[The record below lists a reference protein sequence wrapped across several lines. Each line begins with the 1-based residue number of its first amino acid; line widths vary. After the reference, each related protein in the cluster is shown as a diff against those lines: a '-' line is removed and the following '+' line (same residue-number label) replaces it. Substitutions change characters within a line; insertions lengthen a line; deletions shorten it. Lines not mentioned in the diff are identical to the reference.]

1 MSQTHTL
8 GRLAARIHDS
18 GMVIRFRSRETE
30 DAIDESLLMWRD
42 TQASR
47 FASAIHDPQR
57 MAFPQIQRQL
67 MEMESCLNDL
77 NRTGERVES
86 GAARVRA
93 DHDPIMSLCA
103 SCENKVRSAHYYI
116 SDARGQADMATTR
129 ANGIR
134 QGVVVLGGPP
144 V

>member
-1 MSQTHTL
+1 MSHAHSL
-8 GRLAARIHDS
+8 SRLAAGIYES

-30 DAIDESLLMWRD
+30 DAIDESLLVWRD

-57 MAFPQIQRQL
+57 MAFPQMQRQL

-77 NRTGERVES
+77 SRAGERAES
-86 GAARVRA
+86 GASRIRA
-93 DHDPIMSLCA
+93 DYDPVMSLCA
-103 SCENKVRSAHYYI
+103 SCENKVRSADYYI
-116 SDARGQADMATTR
+116 SDARAQAGLATTR
-129 ANGIR
+129 ASGIR
-134 QGVVVLGGPP
+134 NGVALLGVPP

>member
-1 MSQTHTL
+1 MNHAHTL
-8 GRLAARIHDS
+8 GRLAARIYES
-18 GMVIRFRSRETE
+18 GMVVRFRSRETE

-57 MAFPQIQRQL
+57 VAFPQMQRQL

-77 NRTGERVES
+77 SRTGEHAES
-86 GAARVRA
+86 GTARVRA
-93 DHDPIMSLCA
+93 DYDPIISLCT
-103 SCENKVRSAHYYI
+103 SCENKVRSADYYI
-116 SDARGQADMATTR
+116 SDARAQANIATTR

-134 QGVVVLGGPP
+134 HGVTVLGGPP

>member
-1 MSQTHTL
+1 
-8 GRLAARIHDS
+8 
-18 GMVIRFRSRETE
+18 MVIRFRSRETE
-30 DAIDESLLMWRD
+30 DAIDESLLLWRD

-57 MAFPQIQRQL
+57 MAFPQMQRQL
-67 MEMESCLNDL
+67 MEMESCLDDL
-77 NRTGERVES
+77 SRTGERSES

-93 DHDPIMSLCA
+93 DYEPVMSLCA
-103 SCENKVRSAHYYI
+103 SCENKVRSADYYV
-116 SDARGQADMATTR
+116 SDARVQADTAMTR

-134 QGVVVLGGPP
+134 TSVAALGLPP